1 MTQTFTI
8 ETIPIDT
15 NVPQSAL
22 AMDKDEQNQKMPA
35 GKTSL
40 RELPIAGRKLEF
52 EMDLEA
58 QAETEQQK
66 LALVTANALKHDR
79 FLREN
84 VDHKE
89 LKLLRSKALTN
100 EEEEEVRR
108 RIQRELGGV
117 GELGGSESA
126 NLLI

>member
-1 MTQTFTI
+1 
-8 ETIPIDT
+8 
-15 NVPQSAL
+15 
-22 AMDKDEQNQKMPA
+22 MDEDEQNRKRPA
-35 GKTSL
+35 GKKSL

-66 LALVTANALKHDR
+66 LALMTVNELKHDR

-89 LKLLRSKALTN
+89 LKLLRSQALTD
-100 EEEEEVRR
+100 EEEENVRR
-108 RIQRELGGV
+108 KIRRELGGS
-117 GELGGSESA
+117 GELGGNESA
-126 NLLI
+126 NLLL